1 MAEAKTPSAS
11 YLPGDDPDTVEANR
25 RYQEALTL
33 LNESLDT
40 RKNRLFD
47 PTLLAMAQG
56 FLAPTQS
63 GSFGESL
70 GNVAK
75 NVGVAQEAE
84 SKREQEIAQQRLAV
98 AGQGLE
104 LQRLKSRDA
113 ELSNYLN
120 PMGPVAGPKAAPVA
134 GPLSGALAGPKATPS
149 PAATTATAAAPAGP
163 LSQGA
168 PAAPAGGGLPALSK
182 ADQDKQEDYDRMS
195 RIVATFN
202 TPEHKKKWMESGRGS
217 EEQFINEKNFWED
230 RLKKM
235 PRPSAPA
242 AAPEVKTIAP
252 QAVTQ
257 GPLPTRDKP
266 PGFEGVDGIQVA
278 PPNPNFMSARD
289 YVRLNRF
296 DKSKSPGDL
305 IKEGQEIE
313 QKRYRDKEG
322 GVLDL
327 STGKFYQYP
336 TGKTEEVQLYGYP
349 GTYSVDARTAAR
361 LSMLAANNDPAYYD
375 LAKRVVEGPQK
386 AEGKAGEPS
395 RMKSKQELE
404 LEKQKTE
411 KMQAADIEE
420 EIATKKD
427 FTQRSKD
434 AAENIGI
441 ANVMRRFTEKP
452 DFKDMTG
459 ILNNNKIYAG
469 IATLV
474 RDGIGSKNFTIG
486 VPAIEDVMRNA
497 GLTPEQQ
504 ATYRTF
510 LMYTAQMQLNAEK
523 AMKGSTTERERLI
536 LGNANISPQDTAE
549 TVRRKADLITAKGQF
564 DRQAARAFKAS
575 KMTAEEFLESEQY
588 LSLYDKYYANIA
600 DIASGLKMIASSAA
614 TTKPSAA
621 PAAGGVQPSTGF
633 IRDPAT
639 GVIRKKKAGE

>member
-1 MAEAKTPSAS
+1 MAEPKAPSAS
-11 YLPGDDPDTVEANR
+11 YLPGDDPEAIEANR

-33 LNESLDT
+33 LNQSLDT

-47 PTLLAMAQG
+47 PTMLAMAQG
-56 FLAPTQS
+56 FLTPGQT

-120 PMGPVAGPKAAPVA
+120 PTGPVAGPKAAPTA
-134 GPLSGALAGPKATPS
+134 GPLSGALAGPKAALA

-168 PAAPAGGGLPALSK
+168 LAAPAGGGLPAPSK
-182 ADQDKQEDYDRMS
+182 ADKDKQEDYDRMS

-202 TPEHKKKWMESGRGS
+202 TPEHKKKWMESYKAS
-217 EEQFINEKNFWED
+217 EEAFANEKKFYED
-230 RLKKM
+230 RLKNM

-395 RMKSKQELE
+395 RIKSKQELE
-404 LEKQKTE
+404 LDKQKAEKTQSTE
-411 KMQAADIEE
+411 LEE
-420 EIATKKD
+420 EFATKKD
-427 FTQRSKD
+427 FIQRGKD
-434 AAENIGI
+434 ADDTITL
-441 ANVMRRFTEKP
+441 ANQFRKFSADPNASKMS
-452 DFKDMTG
+452 G
-459 ILNNNKIYAG
+459 ILNNDKISSG
-469 IATLV
+469 IATLIQGGV
-474 RDGIGSKNFTIG
+474 GAANFRVG
-486 VPAIEDVMRNA
+486 VPEIENVMRNA
-497 GLTPEQQ
+497 GLSAADQ
-504 ATYRTF
+504 AKYRTF
-510 LMYTAQMQLNAEK
+510 LMYVAQMQLAQTK
-523 AMKGSTTERERLI
+523 YMKGSVSNYEQQLMGSAGI
-536 LGNANISPQDTAE
+536 NAQDTPE
-549 TVRRKADLITAKGQF
+549 TIRMKADLMTRRAQF
-564 DRQAARAFKAS
+564 DRRVAKEFKNS
-575 KMTAEEFLESEQY
+575 KMTAGEFLDSDRYAEMR
-588 LSLYDKYYANIA
+588 DKYNSDLA
-600 DIASGLKMIASSAA
+600 DLSFGGKMLVEP
-614 TTKPSAA
+614 TKPSAA
-621 PAAGGVQPSTGF
+621 PATDVNPPSPGYIKDPVTG
-633 IRDPAT
+633 INR
-639 GVIRKKKAGE
+639 RKVKGE